1 MPDVTEP
8 LRHSLLR
15 RQIRR
20 FFRGP
25 ENVPEIA
32 HEFVDAVDEAYRQ
45 FDVDRLMLERTL
57 ELSSNELLQTNTD
70 LRAVL
75 EGLVDWFLRV
85 DREGQILDYRR
96 GKGTALD
103 LPEPLTGKRIQEI
116 HELGGPGGIPE
127 AIERAAEGGEQ
138 VLIELD
144 REFGGRERH
153 LHATLLP
160 VHHEQ
165 LIVVIQ
171 DRSEQRAAAVREKAL
186 SARLAR
192 SQRLESLGI
201 LAGGVAHDLNN
212 ILGPLVG
219 YPDLMLEELPPGSP
233 VYEDLVTIRN
243 SGLRAA
249 AVIRD
254 LLTLA
259 RRGSHR
265 TEPVDLNEI
274 VREFSG
280 SPVWRELVANRDDLE
295 IGVDLADQVLPVMTS
310 QHHLAQTFLNLM
322 LNACEAIEGP
332 GSVSI
337 RTERRYL
344 DHPVTGYDNVAEGEY
359 VVLRVQDTGRG
370 IEKADLEHIFE
381 PFYTKKKMGRSG
393 TGLGLSVVYACVK
406 DADGYVDVRTDPGSG
421 SEFILYFPAAGLAE
435 VDPETEASVPGG
447 GERILVVDDVPEQ
460 REIAARLL
468 ESLGYRVATAATGLA
483 ALEELRR
490 ETYDLVVLD
499 MIMEEGWDGL
509 ETFKAIIEA
518 CPGQRCLIASG
529 FAENAKVRAAQR
541 LGAGAYLQ
549 KPYTVDNLGRAVRAE
564 LGRVE
569 AGRA

>member
-1 MPDVTEP
+1 MSEVDGH
-8 LRHSLLR
+8 RHSLLR

-20 FFRGP
+20 FFGGS
-25 ENVPEIA
+25 ESVPAMA
-32 HEFVDAVDEAYRQ
+32 HEFVDAIDDAYRQ
-45 FDVDRLMLERTL
+45 FDADRLMLERTL
-57 ELSSNELLQTNTD
+57 ELSSNELLQTNAD

-75 EGLVDWFLRV
+75 EGLVDWFLRI
-85 DREGQILDYRR
+85 DAEGQILDYRR
-96 GKGTALD
+96 GRGTALD
-103 LPEPLTGKRIQEI
+103 LPEPLTGKRIQAI
-116 HELGGPGGIPE
+116 PELSGPGGIPD
-127 AIERAAEGGEQ
+127 AIQQATATREQ
-138 VLIELD
+138 VLIEFD
-144 REFGGRERH
+144 RAFGGRERH

-165 LIVVIQ
+165 VIVVLQ
-171 DRSEQRAAAVREKAL
+171 DRSEQRAAVTREKAL

-219 YPDLMLEELPPGSP
+219 YPDLMLEELPVGSP

-259 RRGSHR
+259 RRGTHR
-265 TEPVDLNEI
+265 AEPVDLNEI
-274 VREFSG
+274 VREFRG
-280 SPVWRELVANRDDLE
+280 SPVWRELGSSRAELTVQLE
-295 IGVDLADQVLPVMTS
+295 LADQVLPVRTS
-310 QHHLAQTFLNLM
+310 QHHLAQAFMNLV
-322 LNACEAIEGP
+322 LNACEAIEGS
-332 GSVSI
+332 GVVSI

-344 DHPVTGYDNVAEGEY
+344 DHPVSGYDAVAEGEY

-370 IEKADLEHIFE
+370 IEKSDLEHIFE

-421 SEFILYFPAAGLAE
+421 SEFVLYFPAAGVAE
-435 VDPETEASVPGG
+435 MDPAVEPSELGG
-447 GERILVVDDVPEQ
+447 GEWILVVDDVQEQ
-460 REIAARLL
+460 REIADRLL
-468 ESLGYRVATAATGLA
+468 RSLGYQVTTAETGMA
-483 ALEELRR
+483 ALHELRQR
-490 ETYDLVVLD
+490 GYDLVVLD
-499 MIMEEGWDGL
+499 MIMSEGWDGL
-509 ETFKAIIEA
+509 ETYMAIAEEF
-518 CPGQRCLIASG
+518 PGQRCLIASG
-529 FAENAKVRAAQR
+529 FAENAKVREAQR

-549 KPYTVDNLGRAVRAE
+549 KPYTVDNLGLAVRAE
-564 LGRVE
+564 LVRVE
-569 AGRA
+569 AART